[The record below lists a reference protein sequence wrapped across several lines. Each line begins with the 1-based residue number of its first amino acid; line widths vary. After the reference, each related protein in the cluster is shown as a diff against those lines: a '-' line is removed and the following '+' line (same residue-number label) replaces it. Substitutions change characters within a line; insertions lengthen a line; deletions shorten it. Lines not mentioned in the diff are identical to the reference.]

1 MKTVAIT
8 TRFYGSA
15 FYARGGGKTC
25 SSTSSERS
33 AVEGL
38 LKKLGSGG
46 CDSITQRKACQ
57 LVDGL
62 GWVNGRWAA
71 DLPADGGQMAGEQY
85 LALCVKVG
93 AGKAFG
99 ALVDY
104 EAGTLTIWPH
114 MFGGQGLCVTFKMPA
129 VGTR

>member
-1 MKTVAIT
+1 MKTITIT

-15 FYARGGGKTC
+15 FYARGGGMTC
-25 SSTSSERS
+25 SSTSCERN
-33 AVEGL
+33 AVEAL
-38 LKKLGSGG
+38 VKKLGGDPAG
-46 CDSITQRKACQ
+46 LTQRKTCQ

-62 GWVNGRWAA
+62 GWQQGRWLI
-71 DLPADGGQMAGEQY
+71 DLQDTGQMLGEDY
-85 LALCVKVG
+85 LKLCAKVG
-93 AGKAFG
+93 AGKRFG

-114 MFGGQGLCVTFKMPA
+114 KFGGQGLCVTFKMPT